1 MTTDAPL
8 SPVPPATGGPAVDAE
23 SDAARIEAPAMTE
36 SAMTAPAMMAPAMM
50 APEMTVEVA
59 IVGGGLAGLTLACA
73 LGTAGVPVAVIDRD
87 PPNLQL
93 AEAFDGRTTA
103 IAYGSGKVLEGA
115 GVWAGVAEAA
125 GPILDIRVT
134 DRNDPLFLHYDH
146 REVGGDPFGW
156 IVENR
161 VLRHALMRRVA
172 ALPSV
177 RHVAPVAVT
186 GLSRTAGGV
195 TVALADGR
203 AVSAR
208 LVVGADGRRSIV
220 RESAGIRTVGW
231 SYPQHAIIACI
242 EHEGPHGG
250 VAVEL
255 FLPAGP
261 FAMLPM
267 AGNRTSIVWTERA
280 EMAAFYLKLPE
291 PRFTAELRARV
302 GDWLGDFRPVGVRA
316 AYPLSLMHAERY
328 TDRRLALVGEA
339 SHAMHPIAG
348 QGLNVGIRDA
358 AALAEVVV
366 DALRVGLDP
375 GAADTLERYQR
386 WRRVDTTTLLATTDA
401 LNRLF
406 SNDIAPLALARRL
419 GMAAVDRLP
428 PLQPVKR
435 FFMRHAMGMVGQ
447 LPRMVRGE
455 AL

>member
-1 MTTDAPL
+1 MRQAARWTSGAARATLAPMTTE
-8 SPVPPATGGPAVDAE
+8 T
-23 SDAARIEAPAMTE
+23 MTNRRGDIR
-36 SAMTAPAMMAPAMM
+36 
-50 APEMTVEVA
+50 VEVA

-87 PPNLQL
+87 PPDSQM
-93 AEAFDGRTTA
+93 AEGFDGRTTA
-103 IAYGSGKVLEGA
+103 IAFGSARVLDGA
-115 GVWAGVAEAA
+115 GVWADAVDAA

-134 DRNDPLFLHYDH
+134 DQNDPLFLHYDH
-146 REVGGDPFGW
+146 RDVGDEPFGW

-161 VLRHALMRRVA
+161 VLRRALMKRLPQ
-172 ALPSV
+172 LPSV
-177 RHVAPVAVT
+177 RHIAPVAVT
-186 GLSRTAGGV
+186 GLSRDAAGAS
-195 TVALADGR
+195 VALADGR
-203 AVSAR
+203 TVSAR
-208 LVVGADGRRSIV
+208 LVVGADGRKSLV
-220 RESAGIRTVGW
+220 REHAGIRTTGW
-231 SYPQHAIIACI
+231 SYDQHGIITCI
-242 EHEGPHGG
+242 EHAEPHGG

-280 EMAAFYLKLPE
+280 DLAAWYLKLPE

-328 TDRRLALVGEA
+328 TDHRLALISEA

-348 QGLNVGIRDA
+348 QGLNVGIRDV

-375 GAADTLERYQR
+375 GAADTLDRYQR
-386 WRRVDTTTLLATTDA
+386 WRRVDTMALLATTDA

-406 SNDIAPLALARRL
+406 SNDIAPLAIARRL

-428 PLQPVKR
+428 PLKPVKR
-435 FFMRHAMGMVGQ
+435 FFMRHAMGMVGD